1 MAPLDRPI
9 VIADAGPLIHLDEL
23 DCLNLLADFSAIHT
37 TEQVWREVVRHRPAL
52 TPQAVTGLC
61 IEESALPVGSAVLVL
76 AEAFDLDA
84 GEVSALGLMQQFS
97 ADLFLCDD
105 AAARLV
111 AESLGYG
118 VHGTIGLVIRAIRR
132 QQRTKRQVLEILR
145 AIPLRSTLFIKP
157 SLLVEICDRVA
168 REGET

>member
-1 MAPLDRPI
+1 MAPLERPI
-9 VIADAGPLIHLDEL
+9 VVADAGPLIHLDEL
-23 DCLNLLADFSAIHT
+23 GCLDLLADFSAVHT
-37 TEQVWREVVRHRPAL
+37 TEQVWREVLRHRSTL
-52 TPQAVTGLC
+52 TLQAIPRLRIEKSTG
-61 IEESALPVGSAVLVL
+61 PVGAAVMAM

-84 GEVSALGLMQQFS
+84 GEVSALGLMQQLS

-132 QQRTKRQVLEILR
+132 QQRTTEQVLEILQ
-145 AIPLRSTLFIKP
+145 AIPARSTLFIKP
-157 SLLVEICDRVA
+157 SLLAEICDRVQ
-168 REGET
+168 RQD

>member
-9 VIADAGPLIHLDEL
+9 VVADAGPLIHLDEL
-23 DCLNLLADFSAIHT
+23 GCLDFLADFSAVHT
-37 TEQVWREVVRHRPAL
+37 TEQVWREVTRHRPSL
-52 TPQAVTGLC
+52 TPSSLPRLR
-61 IEESALPVGSAVLVL
+61 IEKSTWPVGSAVTVL

-84 GEVSALGLMQQFS
+84 GELSALGLMQHLS

-132 QQRTKRQVLEILR
+132 QQRTKPQVLEILR
-145 AIPLRSTLFIKP
+145 AIPTRSTLFIKP
-157 SLLVEICDRVA
+157 SLLADICDRVA
-168 REGET
+168 RES

>member
-9 VIADAGPLIHLDEL
+9 VVADAGPLIHLDEL
-23 DCLNLLADFSAIHT
+23 GCLDLLANFSAVHT
-37 TEQVWREVVRHRPAL
+37 TQQVWREIARHRPAL
-52 TPQAVTGLC
+52 TPSAVPGLC
-61 IEESALPVGSAVLVL
+61 IEKSALPVSSALMVL

-84 GEVSALGLMQQFS
+84 GEVSALGLIQQLS

-118 VHGTIGLVIRAIRR
+118 VHGTIGLVIRAIRCR
-132 QQRTKRQVLEILR
+132 QRSKPQVLEILR
-145 AIPLRSTLFIKP
+145 AIPTRSTLFIKP
-157 SLLVEICDRVA
+157 SLLAGICDQVE
-168 REGET
+168 RES

>member
-9 VIADAGPLIHLDEL
+9 VVADAGPLIHLDEL
-23 DCLNLLADFSAIHT
+23 GCLDLLTDFSTAYT
-37 TEQVWREVVRHRPAL
+37 TQPVWREVVRHRSTL
-52 TPQAVTGLC
+52 TPQAISKLR
-61 IEESALPVGSAVLVL
+61 IEKPSWPVGSAVMAM

-84 GEVSALGLMQQFS
+84 GEISALGLMQQLS
-97 ADLFLCDD
+97 ADLLLCDD

-132 QQRTKRQVLEILR
+132 QQRTKPQVLEILR
-145 AIPLRSTLFIKP
+145 AIPTRSTLFIKP
-157 SLLVEICDRVA
+157 SLLAEICDHVA
-168 REGET
+168 REG

>member
-9 VIADAGPLIHLDEL
+9 VVADAGPLIHLDEL
-23 DCLNLLADFSAIHT
+23 GCLDLLADFSTVYT
-37 TEQVWREVVRHRPAL
+37 TQPVWREVLRHRPAL
-52 TPQAVTGLC
+52 APETIPGLRV
-61 IEESALPVGSAVLVL
+61 EKSVWPVGSAVMAM
-76 AEAFDLDA
+76 AEAFDLDT
-84 GEVSALGLMQQFS
+84 GEVSALGLMQHLS

-132 QQRTKRQVLEILR
+132 QQCTKPQVLEILR
-145 AIPLRSTLFIKP
+145 AIPTRSTLFIKP
-157 SLLVEICDRVA
+157 SLLAEIYDRVV
-168 REGET
+168 REG